1 MSEALST
8 PSNVI
13 TFPLRPPHKAEHA
26 HDDGCRLG
34 VSEERLR
41 IARELH
47 DVVGYSFATISIQA
61 DVAARALE
69 QHPEQARLALEGIR
83 SASSQALQELRGV
96 LGMLRSLD
104 DSLASPHGL
113 TTLDELA
120 ATTSAAGVPTRVQI
134 QGHMRSLPPT
144 VDLAAFRIVQESLT
158 NVLRHARARSA
169 KVTVGY
175 ERDCVTVQVDDDGP
189 CATISRA
196 PGYGIAGMRER
207 AAALGGELEA
217 GRRPGGN
224 GFRVRARLPVL
235 GRP

>member
-1 MSEALST
+1 MSEALPT
-8 PSNVI
+8 PPNVI
-13 TFPLRPPHKAEHA
+13 NFPLRPHKAEHA

-47 DVVGYSFATISIQA
+47 DAVGYGFATISIQA
-61 DVAARALE
+61 DVASRALE

-83 SASSQALQELRGV
+83 SASSQALRELRGV

-104 DSLASPHGL
+104 DSLASPQGL

-120 ATTSAAGVPTRVQI
+120 ATTSAAGLPTRVRI
-134 QGHMRSLPPT
+134 QGHMRSLPPA
-144 VDLAAFRIVQESLT
+144 VDLTVFRIVQESLT
-158 NVLRHARARSA
+158 NVLRHARAGSA
-169 KVTVGY
+169 MVTIGY

-189 CATISRA
+189 CAASSRT

-217 GRRPGGN
+217 GRRPGGS